1 MVNLRCSF
9 NTALPGRGY
18 CSLHIHQGVQRRASR
33 IHCGPAHFSAQPS
46 LLPLHPRRPQYRPE
60 FVQPRLWKRCWTQLG
75 NRNNKMIEVSNRSVE
90 KLDNTNELTG
100 SIFTL
105 KSFSRKI
112 MLTESVGG
120 LHKFQKR
127 RSLISHLGVFY
138 FYSPKNSNNRSLQA
152 GSR

>member
-1 MVNLRCSF
+1 
-9 NTALPGRGY
+9 
-18 CSLHIHQGVQRRASR
+18 
-33 IHCGPAHFSAQPS
+33 
-46 LLPLHPRRPQYRPE
+46 
-60 FVQPRLWKRCWTQLG
+60 
-75 NRNNKMIEVSNRSVE
+75 MIEVSNRSVE